1 MFYDWARSVFTKR
14 IFGADKKND
23 GMDDSI
29 LKHINPQED
38 IYDAMRFPV
47 GISEISSNA
56 LREII
61 RNEIG
66 TYRLLNYQKQNE
78 ERWLQREWHSWQVAY
93 FAKAIL
99 HHVCVPIHNKEE
111 LFIEPVLEL
120 KPDELKLRIDI
131 LMYRYNQ
138 IVDIKKSRDELNKE
152 FMWSALEVG
161 IMLRYI
167 NSFCAHK
174 K

>member
-1 MFYDWARSVFTKR
+1 MFYDWARNVFTKR
-14 IFGADKKND
+14 IFGSDKKD
-23 GMDDSI
+23 GDFDDSI

-38 IYDAMRFPV
+38 IYDAMRFPI
-47 GISEISSNA
+47 GIHEISSNA

-61 RNEIG
+61 RNEIS
-66 TYRLLNYQKQNE
+66 TYRLLNYPKQDE
-78 ERWLQREWHSWQVAY
+78 ERWLHREWHSWQVAY

-99 HHVCVPIHNKEE
+99 FKVCVPIHSKEE
-111 LFIEPVLEL
+111 LFIEPVMEL
-120 KPDELKLRIDI
+120 KPNELKLRIDI

-138 IVDIKKSRDELNKE
+138 IVDVKKERDVLNKE

-161 IMLRYI
+161 IMLKYI